1 MKLTML
7 SLSLVTL
14 LSGCVIYVD
23 KGHAGDLQ
31 FEQQQLQ
38 LDAAQLTALS
48 ADTGAGKL
56 EIVGEANRSQI
67 EVVAAVH
74 YRKKEDIRFSLKRS
88 GDKAVLEAGFDSNI
102 SYGNSP
108 YMDVVVK
115 VPQHFA
121 LQLDD
126 GSGDTEIR
134 GLQGDLDI
142 KDGSGDLAIYGG
154 ANATVE
160 DGSGDLTIRGLTGK
174 LLLDDGSGDAQIKQ
188 IAADVTIDDG
198 SGNLTIENIGGVVT
212 VDDGSGDI
220 RIDGAA
226 GVTIIDSG
234 SGGLKLNNVNGPVK
248 LDD

>member
-38 LDAAQLTALS
+38 LDATQLTALS

-56 EIVGEANRSQI
+56 EIIGEANRSQI

-160 DGSGDLTIRGLTGK
+160 DGSGDLIISGLTGK
-174 LLLDDGSGDAQIKQ
+174 LVLDDGSGDAVVRQIG
-188 IAADVTIDDG
+188 ADVRIDDG
-198 SGNLTIENIGGVVT
+198 SGNLSIEEIGGMVT

-226 GVTIIDSG
+226 GVTIVDSG